1 VSWLYLLRHAKS
13 SWDDPALPDRDRPL
27 APRGRKAA
35 KRLGD
40 HLRERRI
47 EPDLV
52 LCSPARRTRETLARL
67 RLPPRVQVEFEEGL
81 YAAEADVLLARVRA
95 LGDDAS
101 AVLLVA
107 HNPGLQALAIELV
120 GDDGAPFAEKLP
132 TGALVVLEVEVPWS
146 VLERARLA
154 EYVTPREL

>member
-13 SWDDPALPDRDRPL
+13 SWDDPALSDHDRPL

-35 KRLGD
+35 KRMGD

-52 LCSPARRTRETLARL
+52 LSSPARRTRETVERL
-67 RLPPRVQVEFEEGL
+67 RLPPRVPVQYEESL
-81 YAAEADVLLARVRA
+81 YAAGAEVLLARVRA
-95 LGDDAS
+95 LGDDVS

-107 HNPGLQALAIELV
+107 HNPGLQALAIGLV
-120 GDDGAPFAEKLP
+120 DDEGAPFAENLP
-132 TGALVVLEVEVPWS
+132 TGALVALAVDGPWS
-146 VLERARLA
+146 ALERARLA
-154 EYVTPREL
+154 VYVTPREL

>member
-1 VSWLYLLRHAKS
+1 M
-13 SWDDPALPDRDRPL
+13 
-27 APRGRKAA
+27 
-35 KRLGD
+35 GD

-120 GDDGAPFAEKLP
+120 GDDGAPFAGKLP

>member
-13 SWDDPALPDRDRPL
+13 SWDDLALPDRDRPL
-27 APRGRKAA
+27 AARGRKAA
-35 KRLGD
+35 ERMGD

-52 LCSPARRTRETLARL
+52 LCSPARRTRETVARL

-120 GDDGAPFAEKLP
+120 GDGGAPFAEKLP

-146 VLERARLA
+146 ALERARLA